1 MIKRYLMLLVIL
13 LGLSSCESTPR
24 PSFKTMSETELV
36 TYNASLS
43 MDDQIICREEIEGWR
58 IFSGAISFREE
69 IEGSW
74 KFFSERTQPKV
85 CFSIQQLKRA
95 QRNAKMGFGGFVGG
109 AGYGTS
115 SDGGYQPAD
124 AADYPSTFQN

>member
-58 IFSGAISFREE
+58 IFSSAISFREE

>member
-95 QRNAKMGFGGFVGG
+95 QRNAEMGFGGFIGG
-109 AGYGTS
+109 AGYGTF

>member
-109 AGYGTS
+109 AGYGTFS
-115 SDGGYQPAD
+115 EGYQPAD

>member
-1 MIKRYLMLLVIL
+1 
-13 LGLSSCESTPR
+13 
-24 PSFKTMSETELV
+24 
-36 TYNASLS
+36 

-95 QRNAKMGFGGFVGG
+95 QRNAEMGFGGFVGG
-109 AGYGTS
+109 AGYGS
-115 SDGGYQPAD
+115 FSEGYQPAD